1 MNERLLA
8 FTYTEDTPNRLDKF
22 LTAQIPDFSRSR
34 LQNLIK
40 DGHVWVDGELV
51 HKTGT
56 TLERGMQIE
65 IAIPPTQPLDL
76 VPESV
81 PLNILFENQDLLV
94 IDKAAG
100 MVVHP
105 SAGHANGTLVHAALA
120 HAPELQGVGGVR
132 RPGIVHRLD
141 RDTSGLIVIAKN
153 DRAHRWLQDQFK
165 DRQVKKVYLALV
177 DGQPP
182 TPQGRIEAAIGRDH
196 ANRKKMMITPP
207 HKGREATSEYRTL
220 EKFPQHTLLEVH
232 PLTGRTHQIRV
243 HLAFIG
249 CPIAGDRIYGRR
261 HSSIPS
267 KRHFLHAQ
275 RLNFILPGEATPRQF
290 EAPLPAELDELL
302 NQLRGPRVSGAPQTE
317 K

>member
-1 MNERLLA
+1 MNERRLA

-22 LTAQIPDFSRSR
+22 LAAQIPDFSRSR

-40 DGHVWVDGELV
+40 SGHVNVDGELV
-51 HKTGT
+51 QKSGT
-56 TLERGMQIE
+56 TLERGMEIE
-65 IAIPPTQPLDL
+65 ITIPPTQPLDL
-76 VPESV
+76 VPEPI
-81 PLNILFENQDLLV
+81 PLNIVFENQDLMV
-94 IDKAAG
+94 IDKPAG

-105 SAGHANGTLVHAALA
+105 SAGHADGTLVHAALA

-141 RDTSGLIVIAKN
+141 RDTSGLIVVAKN
-153 DRAHRWLQDQFK
+153 DRAHHWLQDQFK
-165 DRQVKKVYLALV
+165 DRQVRKVYLALV

-207 HKGREATSEYRTL
+207 HKGREATSEYKTL
-220 EKFPQHTLLEVH
+220 EKFSQHTLLAVR

-243 HLAFIG
+243 HMAFIG

-261 HSSIPS
+261 HPSIPS
-267 KRHFLHAQ
+267 KRHFLHAHQ
-275 RLNFILPGEATPRQF
+275 LSFILPGEATPRQF
-290 EAPLPAELDELL
+290 ETPLPAELDDLL
-302 NQLRGPRVSGAPQTE
+302 NRLRNRAPE
-317 K
+317 IEP